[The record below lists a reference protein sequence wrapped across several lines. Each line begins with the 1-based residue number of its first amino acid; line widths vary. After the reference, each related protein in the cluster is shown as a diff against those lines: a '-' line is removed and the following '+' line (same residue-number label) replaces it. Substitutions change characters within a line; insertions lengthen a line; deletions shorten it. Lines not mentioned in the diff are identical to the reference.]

1 VVYGARDPKAGCA
14 GTLMNLLDESRFN
27 HQVPVVEGV
36 LAEECGQMLKDF
48 FRGLRKKKQPGQ
60 D

>member
-1 VVYGARDPKAGCA
+1 LEEP
-14 GTLMNLLDESRFN
+14 RFN
-27 HQVPVVEGV
+27 HQVPILEGV

-48 FRGLRKKKQPGQ
+48 FRALRHKRQSKE